1 MVVILRIVCIV
12 LLVYQVVLFSFTFRD
27 SSETGHN
34 TAGIQVCSALSAFFL
49 LFFDFL
55 ANFRFI
61 SSSLLL
67 WTASLSAA
75 AYIVFHFFLVRFVLA
90 LLQVDKKRMKR
101 ISLCLAVLTAAVGI
115 LFILNPVTLWIF
127 SVTCDP
133 AEGTAVLSFSKGI
146 SFYIY
151 IIYCITILVIC
162 VLLLL
167 AKCIQNAF
175 RYSSRYIYMIFI
187 TLAASAGG
195 FLITRLTGVGKFWF
209 VLPDIMLLLS
219 ILLYYFVYKYRP
231 RFSLAGLRMGVFNS
245 LSVPVVLFDTHDM
258 LVDYNN
264 AARTLFRLDRK
275 MYGDMTISGFLSSK
289 LSCQIK
295 RRSAET
301 SAEVTID
308 TDAGSRVFKLDYICL
323 NRNKD
328 HIHGTLLQFSD
339 ITELKQMYNTMK
351 QTAMTDR
358 LTGLASRMM
367 LDRKISEINLYRKYP
382 YCAAACSING
392 LQFIKN
398 GFGEAAYDMVLVK
411 VANILKQRLRTE
423 DFAACDDD
431 IIIVLLPDLSEDT
444 ASGIFGQINRALQRE
459 SILPFRVTIE
469 YKVVSRSNPDVPMQ
483 EFVDSA
489 RNGMMRKLLL
499 RNSEVNKELVL
510 SLSKALSDTGRETKD
525 HEARVEELSVRLGEI
540 LGLTGEQMQ
549 NLSILAKF
557 HDIGKQT
564 VPARILAKRQNNL
577 TEKELEQ
584 KKLHSVAGY
593 RLACSVPD
601 LEPVASD
608 ILCHHERW
616 DGKGYPNGFKGEKI
630 PYLARIFAVVD
641 AFDALTHDRVDYKA
655 VSEKDALETV
665 QRGAGKQFD
674 PQIVKTFI
682 LLFSD

>member
-12 LLVYQVVLFSFTFRD
+12 LLLYQLVLFFSTLRD
-27 SSETGHN
+27 TSELGHN
-34 TAGIQVCSALSAFFL
+34 TAGIQVCTALSAFFL
-49 LFFDFL
+49 LLFDFF
-55 ANFRFI
+55 ANLRFI
-61 SSSLLL
+61 STSVLQ
-67 WTASLSAA
+67 WAASLSAA
-75 AYIVFHFFLVRFVLA
+75 AYIGFYFFLLRFVLS
-90 LLQVDKKRMKR
+90 LLQVDKKRMKI
-101 ISLCLAVLTAAVGI
+101 ISLCLAVLTAAVST
-115 LFILNPVTLWIF
+115 LFITNPVTLWIF
-127 SVTCDP
+127 TVSCDP
-133 AEGTAVLSFSKGI
+133 AEGTVILSFSKNVP
-146 SFYIY
+146 FFIY
-151 IIYCITILVIC
+151 LIYSITVLVIC
-162 VLLLL
+162 ILVLA

-175 RYSSRYIYMIFI
+175 RYSSRYIYMSFI
-187 TLAASAGG
+187 ILAATVEV
-195 FLITRLTGVGKFWF
+195 FLISRLTRIEKIWF

-219 ILLYYFVYKYRP
+219 ILMYFFVYKYHP
-231 RFSLAGLRMGVFNS
+231 RFSLVGLRMGIFNS

-264 AARTLFRLDRK
+264 AAGSLFSIDRK
-275 MYGDMTISGFLSSK
+275 MYGTMTISGFLSSR
-289 LSCQIK
+289 LCGQIR

-301 SAEVTID
+301 AAEVTLD
-308 TDAGSRVFKLDYICL
+308 TDSGSRVFKLDYICL
-323 NRNKD
+323 NSSKD
-328 HIHGTLLQFSD
+328 HLHGTLLQFSD

-411 VANILKQRLRTE
+411 FANILKQQLRAE
-423 DFAACDDD
+423 DFAAYDDD
-431 IIIVLLPDLSEDT
+431 IIVVLLPDLAEDT
-444 ASGIFGQINRALQRE
+444 ASGIFGQINGALQRE
-459 SILPFRVTIE
+459 NILPFRVMIE
-469 YKVVSRSNPDVPMQ
+469 YKVVSRSDPDVPMQ
-483 EFVDSA
+483 EIVDSA

-510 SLSKALSDTGRETKD
+510 SLSKALSDTGRETKE
-525 HEARVEELSVRLGEI
+525 HAARVEELACRLGKV
-540 LGLTGEQMQ
+540 LRLTDEQMQ
-549 NLSILAKF
+549 NLSILAQF

-564 VPARILAKRQNNL
+564 VPAGILAKRQNNL

-584 KKLHSVAGY
+584 KKLHAVTGY

-601 LEPVASD
+601 LESVASD

-655 VSEKDALETV
+655 VSEKSALETLLK
-665 QRGAGKQFD
+665 GSGKQFD
-674 PQIVKTFI
+674 PQIVKIFV

>member
-12 LLVYQVVLFSFTFRD
+12 LLLYQLVLFSSTLRD
-27 SSETGHN
+27 ISDAGHN
-34 TAGIQVCSALSAFFL
+34 TAGIQVCSALSAVFL
-49 LFFDFL
+49 LFFDFF

-61 SSSLLL
+61 SSSVLL
-67 WTASLSAA
+67 WAASLSAM
-75 AYIVFHFFLVRFVLA
+75 AYIGFYFFLVRFVL
-90 LLQVDKKRMKR
+90 LLIQIDQKRINL

-115 LFILNPVTLWIF
+115 LFITNPVTLWVF
-127 SVTCDP
+127 TVRYDP
-133 AEGTAVLSFSKGI
+133 VAGTKVLLFFKGI
-146 SFYIY
+146 PFFIY
-151 IIYCITILVIC
+151 IIYCITVLAICILMLV
-162 VLLLL
+162 

-187 TLAASAGG
+187 TLATSTGG
-195 FLITRLTGVGKFWF
+195 FLIIRLTQVEKFWF
-209 VLPDIMLLLS
+209 VQPDIMLFLS
-219 ILLYYFVYKYRP
+219 ILMYYLVYKYRP
-231 RFSLAGLRMGVFNS
+231 RFSLVGLRMGIFNS
-245 LSVPVVLFDTHDM
+245 LSVPVILFDTHDM

-264 AARTLFRLDRK
+264 TARILFRLDRK
-275 MYGDMTISGFLSSK
+275 MYGNMTISGFLSSK
-289 LSCQIK
+289 LSGQIR

-301 SAEVTID
+301 TAEVTID
-308 TDAGSRVFKLDYICL
+308 TDSGSRVFKLDYICL
-323 NRNKD
+323 NSNKD
-328 HIHGTLLQFSD
+328 RIHGTLLQFSD
-339 ITELKQMYNTMK
+339 ITELKQMYNIMK

-411 VANILKQRLRTE
+411 FATILKQRLRTE

-431 IIIVLLPDLSEDT
+431 IIIVLLPDLQEDA
-444 ASGIFGQINRALQRE
+444 ASGIFGQINGTLQRE

-469 YKVVSRSNPDVPMQ
+469 YKVVSRPNPDVPMQ
-483 EFVDSA
+483 EIVDSA

-499 RNSEVNKELVL
+499 SNSEVNKELVL
-510 SLSKALSDTGRETKD
+510 SLSKALSDTGRETKE
-525 HEARVEELSVRLGEI
+525 HEARVEELAARLGKV

-549 NLSILAKF
+549 NLNTLAKF

-564 VPARILAKRQNNL
+564 VPAGILAKRQNNL

-601 LEPVASD
+601 LEPVATD

-655 VSEKDALETV
+655 VSEKNALETV
-665 QRGAGKQFD
+665 LRGAGKQFD
-674 PQIVKTFI
+674 PQIVKTFV